1 MYHIRTYLSSAPKIR
16 ICRYVCTRA
25 TSPPQKK
32 ERKAQHRLRERHTH
46 NATVIAQQGACN
58 NYGQRYRGCTC
69 CLMDT
74 ESLMIR
80 RPFGSIDP
88 NSIRETELHSEC
100 RRRRERESLYS
111 PQHDRDRDAAPQ
123 RAAAT
128 RLRETNEARAERL
141 RADRQRNEAPAGDNT
156 SKRGEVCVS
165 IRPGLCLCLCVSVLL
180 ALVACKKVWVQKS
193 FRSIVIVVFAL

>member
-1 MYHIRTYLSSAPKIR
+1 MCTHSGVQYLGVDSGRRIELYTAVIYSLIPRAGHTYSTEASFYLIHPPKKVCACARVPVCPCQIILVLVYVSRISSALKIR

-32 ERKAQHRLRERHTH
+32 EQKALHRLRERHTH
-46 NATVIAQQGACN
+46 SATVIAQQGACN

-88 NSIRETELHSEC
+88 NSIRETELHTEC
-100 RRRRERESLYS
+100 RRRRERESLNS
-111 PQHDRDRDAAPQ
+111 RRVTGRGMLLVRGLP
-123 RAAAT
+123 
-128 RLRETNEARAERL
+128 LR
-141 RADRQRNEAPAGDNT
+141 
-156 SKRGEVCVS
+156 V
-165 IRPGLCLCLCVSVLL
+165 
-180 ALVACKKVWVQKS
+180 
-193 FRSIVIVVFAL
+193 